1 MLSISYLFEL
11 STLKNIPLKIYLHKH
26 ILPIYKTFDNAHNQ
40 KHAIDVAN
48 FSVKLANK
56 LNVDKDIAYC
66 VGLLHDVG
74 LKNNREFHHIES
86 GKYIKDSNFLN
97 LIFNKDQIKLI
108 KEAVE
113 DHRASNNKIPRN
125 IYGKIV
131 ADSDRSDFVK
141 LEDWFLRSWNYRIN
155 KQKDLSDD
163 ELFEEL
169 WERIQ
174 VSFSSNKG
182 TVKFLLK
189 ETKDLLQKDLN
200 RTKQYAKN
208 KNKLYKK
215 YLELRKS
222 GFLKRTYKY
231 SK

>member
-1 MLSISYLFEL
+1 MKSTHQLFEL
-11 STLKNIPLKIYLHKH
+11 SFLKNIPLKIYLHTH
-26 ILPIYKTFDNAHNQ
+26 ILPIYDNFDKAHNQ

-48 FSVKLANK
+48 FSVKLAIK
-56 LNVDKDIAYC
+56 LNLDKDIAYC
-66 VGLLHDVG
+66 IGLLHDVG
-74 LKNNREFHHIES
+74 LKNNRDFHHIES

-97 LIFNKDQIKLI
+97 LIFDNNQIKLI

-113 DHRASNNKIPRN
+113 DHRSSNSKTPPRS

-155 KQKDLSDD
+155 KQTELSDD
-163 ELFEEL
+163 EIFEEL

-174 VSFSSNKG
+174 VSFSKEGS
-182 TVKFLLK
+182 VKFWLK
-189 ETKDLLQKDLN
+189 ETKELLSKDLN
-200 RTKQYAKN
+200 RTKQYTKN
-208 KNKLYKK
+208 KEKLYKK